1 MSAVTVAQLS
11 LPMFLGTILN
21 WALFGTLLVQV
32 YIYFSVFPKDRRWWK
47 LLVIAIVFLEV
58 VETFASLRD
67 MVKIFGAGFGS
78 MDALDNVGWAWFS
91 VPVMG
96 SIIAGVCQTFYGW
109 RIYVIGHNP
118 FVFALVVLI
127 STVQLGAGIWTGVN
141 ICIAKK
147 FSLLQSHNLIPTAT
161 WLAATSAADL
171 IIVFAT
177 VFYLVRSRDPEFT
190 SARTNSLVSRLI
202 MMTAETGVLCAV
214 FALIDLYLF
223 ATYKGTNY
231 HLALCIEL
239 SKIYS
244 NSILLIFNSRAHMG
258 HGCSPTDNV
267 SVNLS
272 SSAWRT
278 RVQSRFS
285 QMELGENTS
294 TSRTQGDSFSLKKA
308 EI

>member
-1 MSAVTVAQLS
+1 MSAVTVAQLT
-11 LPMFLGTILN
+11 LPMFLGTVLN

-78 MDALDNVGWAWFS
+78 MDAVDSVGWAWFS

-96 SIIAGVCQTFYGW
+96 SIIACVCQTFYGW

-118 FVFALVVLI
+118 FVFALITLI
-127 STVQLGAGIWTGVN
+127 SAVQLGAGIWTGVN

-161 WLAATSAADL
+161 WLATTSAADL

-190 SARTNSLVSRLI
+190 SARTNSLVSRLVK
-202 MMTAETGVLCAV
+202 MTAETGVLCAV

-258 HGCSPTDNV
+258 HGCSPTDN

-272 SSAWRT
+272 SSMWRT

-294 TSRTQGDSFSLKKA
+294 TSRSQSDSFSVKKA